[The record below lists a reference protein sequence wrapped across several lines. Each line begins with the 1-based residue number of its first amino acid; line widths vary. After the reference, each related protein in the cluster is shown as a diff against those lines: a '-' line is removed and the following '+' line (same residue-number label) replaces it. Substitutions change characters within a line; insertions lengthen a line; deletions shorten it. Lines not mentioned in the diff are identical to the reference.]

1 MRLSG
6 KRALITGADGGIGA
20 ALTAGLAGA
29 GAEVV
34 LHSRR
39 SGGAAALCED
49 LRRQGHS
56 AETVHGDVRSAEQV
70 QAFVDDATANGR
82 ALDIL
87 VNNAGQLS
95 TTPFLELSEE
105 EFIGVID
112 TNLSGYFRVGQAV
125 CRRMADAGWGSVIN
139 IASTRQVQAWPGNT
153 AYATSKGGVA
163 MLTRS
168 MALELAPL
176 GIRVN
181 SVAPG
186 TFLTNLNRDYLS
198 DPEFVRGRIRQIP
211 MGRLGEVD
219 ELIGA
224 VLYLASDDASF
235 TTGASIMIDGGQTL
249 W

>member
-1 MRLSG
+1 MRLTG
-6 KRALITGADGGIGA
+6 KRALITGADGGIGSVLA
-20 ALTAGLAGA
+20 VGLAEA

-39 SGGAAALCED
+39 EGGAATLCGD

-56 AETVHGDVRSAEQV
+56 AVTVHGDVRDPQQV
-70 QAFVDDATANGR
+70 QAFVDDATNGR
-82 ALDIL
+82 ALDVLI
-87 VNNAGQLS
+87 NNAGRMS
-95 TTPFLELSEE
+95 TKAFLELSEE
-105 EFIGVID
+105 EFTGVLDI
-112 TNLSGYFRVGQAV
+112 NLGGYFRVGQAT
-125 CRRMADAGWGSVIN
+125 CRHMVDAGRGSVIN

-153 AYATSKGGVA
+153 AYATSKAGVA

-186 TFLTNLNRDYLS
+186 TFLTALNRDYLS
-198 DPEFVRGRIRQIP
+198 DPEFARRRMEQIP
-211 MGRLGEVD
+211 MGRLGKLD
-219 ELIGA
+219 ELVGA
-224 VLYLASDDASF
+224 VTYLASDDASF